1 MDTALLL
8 GAIIASLGIA
18 AFGFLYFVSGDGD
31 SYEAIADE
39 RRDKLG
45 VPKKNKKKEKSDAK
59 APKKE
64 KKKKPEQKVLAE
76 EAVPLVQV
84 EPVVEEKKPVEKVVE
99 KPVKAKKEPTPP
111 PKEIPAEVSKPKK
124 NDITIPSGKMTEE
137 EAEAVIQAVVKKLGG
152 RVPKGSKV
160 TMASN
165 VDKLKAKNE
174 ELTKENQKTQKELSE
189 QMTINFDIESKVQ
202 DAKKNAEQLE
212 KQAKDALVRAQK
224 AEKIGK
230 EKETEFQRKIENAE
244 EGLAKEVDTLR
255 TNNSALQSALMANAQ
270 KLAMM
275 GDAESLRKDV
285 ENERSKRF
293 DLDTQCKALTEQVTS
308 LTSARDVAI
317 AENTTLSTEITTL
330 SANIA
335 QLEATQSAP
344 DVSGELEAAKAQ
356 AAELMS
362 QLEQAK
368 NVTSDVQAKLDE
380 VTTELSVTS
389 TALEAAKLEVVSLQG
404 AGTESETAQAQA
416 KEEIQSAQDKIEA
429 LEAQLNDLKSQA
441 EQASGQTTEELA
453 SARENLEAA
462 NTSLAAAN
470 EKSASLEVDL
480 AAVKDGA
487 EATNA
492 QMEEIKN
499 QLNEKIA
506 ELEKKDAEIQ
516 QIESSSQAVSEK
528 FKNIEAQCEEQMTK
542 LKNIED
548 ERDALSAQNAELNQK
563 VASNE
568 DSLTVVNVA
577 DDTAKDT
584 RISQLEEEISKLNEQ
599 VDQAKT
605 KNETAEAKIAELEK
619 QSAEVQPEAAEVKPE
634 EAEVQQ
640 VAAEVQEEAAE
651 PEEAEELDPFDMI
664 CGDDMT
670 RGESKR
676 PEEMGEVK
684 EEGDSEPKD
693 TEKTETDENHIKA
706 LEESQREIEIHV
718 ARLTELEA
726 SSVSKTEFDQVHEE
740 NTKLKGILTQTEEM
754 LVELQSSVRKEEDS
768 FVKKIR
774 DLESRLEEYESH
786 GAGDS
791 SAQTGEGSSV

>member
-1 MDTALLL
+1 MDTALLF

-45 VPKKNKKKEKSDAK
+45 VPKKSKKKEKTEAK
-59 APKKE
+59 ALKKE
-64 KKKKPEQKVLAE
+64 KKKKPEQKLATE
-76 EAVPLVQV
+76 ETTPLVP
-84 EPVVEEKKPVEKVVE
+84 EPVVVEEKKPVEKVVE
-99 KPVKAKKEPTPP
+99 KPVKAKKEPSPP
-111 PKEIPAEVSKPKK
+111 PKADTPPAEAPKAKK
-124 NDITIPSGKMTEE
+124 NEISIPSGKMTDE
-137 EAEAVIQAVVKKLGG
+137 EAEGVIQAVLKKLGG

-165 VDKLKAKNE
+165 VDKLKSKNE

-189 QMTINFDIESKVQ
+189 QMTINFDIDTKIQ

-224 AEKIGK
+224 AEKVGK

-244 EGLAKEVDTLR
+244 EGLAKEVETLR

-275 GDAESLRKDV
+275 GDAESLKKDL
-285 ENERSKRF
+285 ENERTKRF
-293 DLDTQCKALTEQVTS
+293 DLDTQCKSLTEQVGV
-308 LTSARDVAI
+308 LTTARDAAL
-317 AENTTLSTEITTL
+317 AENATL
-330 SANIA
+330 SANVA
-335 QLEATQSAP
+335 QLEASQSSSP
-344 DVSGELEAAKAQ
+344 DLSNDLDAAKAQ
-356 AAELMS
+356 AAELMT

-368 NVTSDVQAKLDE
+368 NASSDIQSKLDE
-380 VTTELSVTS
+380 VSTELSVTS
-389 TALEAAKLEVVSLQG
+389 TALEASKAEVVALQ
-404 AGTESETAQAQA
+404 ASKTESETAQAQA
-416 KEEIQSAQDKIEA
+416 KEEVQSAQDKIEA

-441 EQASGQTTEELA
+441 EQSSGQSNDELA
-453 SARENLEAA
+453 AVQVNLETA
-462 NTSLAAAN
+462 NSSLAAAN
-470 EKSASLEVDL
+470 EKCASLEVDL

-499 QLNEKIA
+499 QLNEKVA

-548 ERDALSAQNAELNQK
+548 ERDALSAQNAELSQK
-563 VASNE
+563 LASNE

-605 KNETAEAKIAELEK
+605 KNEELRERNWKAMDAVNSAENLAKSKAKALEAAEAKIVELEK
-619 QSAEVQPEAAEVKPE
+619 QSEDTAEVI
-634 EAEVQQ
+634 
-640 VAAEVQEEAAE
+640 AE
-651 PEEAEELDPFDMI
+651 PADENTD
-664 CGDDMT
+664 
-670 RGESKR
+670 
-676 PEEMGEVK
+676 
-684 EEGDSEPKD
+684 
-693 TEKTETDENHIKA
+693 KTESDENHLKA

-718 ARLTELEA
+718 AKLAQLEV
-726 SSVSKTEFDQVHEE
+726 SSVPKNEFEKVQDE
-740 NTKLKGILTQTEEM
+740 NSKLKGILNQTEEM
-754 LVELQSSVRKEEDS
+754 LVELQSSVRKEEDT

-774 DLESRLEEYESH
+774 DLETRLEQYEDN